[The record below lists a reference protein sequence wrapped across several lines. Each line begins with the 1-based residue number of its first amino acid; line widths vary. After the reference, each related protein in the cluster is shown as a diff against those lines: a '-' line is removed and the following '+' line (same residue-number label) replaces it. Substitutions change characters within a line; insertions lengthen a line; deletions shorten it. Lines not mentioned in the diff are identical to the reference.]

1 MDEDEEE
8 IKPTLIL
15 TVLVREL
22 CTVPRA
28 PSLFRKRWDDQDLV
42 NLTVNDD
49 SFVIEYRRN
58 PTAFDILLALLL
70 PRLTVNEE
78 RAKLAMARTGSDPIK
93 ASSRLVAA
101 LIILSGGRYIEAMRT
116 HGIARTTAYDIL

>member
-1 MDEDEEE
+1 MTSTWLLEVLKDADFQRKSRRKRGMDEDEEE

-78 RAKLAMARTGSDPIK
+78 RAKLAIP
-93 ASSRLVAA
+93 
-101 LIILSGGRYIEAMRT
+101 
-116 HGIARTTAYDIL
+116 